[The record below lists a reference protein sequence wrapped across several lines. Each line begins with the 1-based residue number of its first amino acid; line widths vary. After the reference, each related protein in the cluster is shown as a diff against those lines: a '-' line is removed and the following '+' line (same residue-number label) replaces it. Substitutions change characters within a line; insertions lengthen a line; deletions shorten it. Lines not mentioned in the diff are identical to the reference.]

1 MLDTRMPPIS
11 TRPRRPSS
19 ARPELR
25 SAVGSSEARPRV
37 RPDARSASALRQPA
51 AEPIRRS
58 LPSARTSRLAR
69 SEMRLMGLATVC
81 TAVACAL
88 LLVYLAAYA
97 RVTQLGIAQAA
108 ARTQLHQNQIRNELL
123 QAERN
128 SLECPQRIETA
139 ALALGMTP
147 RGATPVNYITAQKSA
162 AAQQDSGTDA
172 SSDGKTQL
180 RLEAAAG
187 WEQGSTGG
195 TTEDRSAAASGDH

>member
-25 SAVGSSEARPRV
+25 SEVRLSEVRPRV
-37 RPDARSASALRQPA
+37 RSHTQSASAQREPA

-97 RVTQLGIAQAA
+97 RVTQLGITQSA

-128 SLECPQRIETA
+128 SLECPQRIEA
-139 ALALGMTP
+139 AAVAQGMAP
-147 RGATPVNYITAQKSA
+147 RGATPVDYVTARKSV
-162 AAQQDSGTDA
+162 AAQTEAKSDAVTSGMIGQTGA
-172 SSDGKTQL
+172 TGP
-180 RLEAAAG
+180 G
-187 WEQGSTGG
+187 WEQGSRGG
-195 TTEDRSAAASGDH
+195 TTEDSGAAASGDH

>member
-1 MLDTRMPPIS
+1 MLDTRMTPIP

-25 SAVGSSEARPRV
+25 PVV
-37 RPDARSASALRQPA
+37 RPDTRSGSALRQPA
-51 AEPIRRS
+51 AEPVRRP
-58 LPSARTSRLAR
+58 LPSARTNRLAQ

-97 RVTQLGIAQAA
+97 HVTQLGIAQAQ
-108 ARTQLHQNQIRNELL
+108 ARTQLHQNQIRSELL

-139 ALALGMTP
+139 AAALGMTP
-147 RGATPVNYITAQKSA
+147 RGATPVNYVPAQKSV
-162 AAQQDSGTDA
+162 AAQTESKTETDS
-172 SSDGKTQL
+172 KTESGMTAQTGVTAPDWDH
-180 RLEAAAG
+180 R
-187 WEQGSTGG
+187 STSG
-195 TTEDRSAAASGDH
+195 TTEDSGAAASGHH

>member
-25 SAVGSSEARPRV
+25 SAVNSSEVRPRV
-37 RPDARSASALRQPA
+37 RPNARSVSALRQPE

-81 TAVACAL
+81 TAVACTL

-147 RGATPVNYITAQKSA
+147 RGATPVDYVPAQKSA
-162 AAQQDSGTDA
+162 AAQQDIRTDA
-172 SSDGKTQL
+172 ASDVKT
-180 RLEAAAG
+180 RPGMEAAAG

-195 TTEDRSAAASGDH
+195 KTEDSGAAAFGDH

>member
-1 MLDTRMPPIS
+1 MLDTRMTPIS

-25 SAVGSSEARPRV
+25 PEASPRV
-37 RPDARSASALRQPA
+37 RPYAQSALRQPA
-51 AEPIRRS
+51 AEPTRRA

-69 SEMRLMGLATVC
+69 SEMRLMGLATIC

-97 RVTQLGIAQAA
+97 HVTQLGIAQAA

-128 SLECPQRIETA
+128 SLECPQRIEAAATA
-139 ALALGMTP
+139 QGMTP
-147 RGATPVNYITAQKSA
+147 HGATPVNYVAAQKYA
-162 AAQQDSGTDA
+162 AAQTETKSDMTGQPGATAPGWDQR
-172 SSDGKTQL
+172 SS
-180 RLEAAAG
+180 
-187 WEQGSTGG
+187 GG
-195 TTEDRSAAASGDH
+195 TTEDSGAAASGDH

>member
-1 MLDTRMPPIS
+1 MLDTRMTPIS

-25 SAVGSSEARPRV
+25 SERLHV
-37 RPDARSASALRQPA
+37 RPSAPVASALRQPA
-51 AEPIRRS
+51 AEPTRRA
-58 LPSARTSRLAR
+58 LPSARTSRLAQ
-69 SEMRLMGLATVC
+69 SEMRLMGLATAC

-97 RVTQLGIAQAA
+97 HVTQLGIAQAA

-147 RGATPVNYITAQKSA
+147 RGATPVNYVRAQKYVRA
-162 AAQQDSGTDA
+162 QNYVAAQTETK
-172 SSDGKTQL
+172 SDMIGQPG
-180 RLEAAAG
+180 AAAG
-187 WEQGSTGG
+187 GEQGNSGG
-195 TTEDRSAAASGDH
+195 TTKDSGAAASGDH

>member
-1 MLDTRMPPIS
+1 MLDTRMTPIP

-19 ARPELR
+19 ARSELR
-25 SAVGSSEARPRV
+25 SEARPRV
-37 RPDARSASALRQPA
+37 RPHTQSASALRQPA
-51 AEPIRRS
+51 AEPSRRA
-58 LPSARTSRLAR
+58 LPSARTSRLAQ

-97 RVTQLGIAQAA
+97 HVTQLGIAQAT

-139 ALALGMTP
+139 ATVLGMTP
-147 RGATPVNYITAQKSA
+147 RGATPVNYIPAQKIV
-162 AAQQDSGTDA
+162 AAQQETEQETR
-172 SSDGKTQL
+172 SDVKTQPGA
-180 RLEAAAG
+180 EAAAG
-187 WEQGSTGG
+187 GEQGNNGG
-195 TTEDRSAAASGDH
+195 TTKDSGAAASGNH